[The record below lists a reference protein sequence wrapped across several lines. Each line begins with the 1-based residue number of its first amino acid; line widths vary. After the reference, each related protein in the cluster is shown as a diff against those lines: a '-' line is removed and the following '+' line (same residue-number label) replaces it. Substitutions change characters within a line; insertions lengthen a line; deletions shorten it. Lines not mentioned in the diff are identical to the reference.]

1 MSGIT
6 LDQITEAEVGSSQS
20 TDFKIEEEVLHD
32 QPEKESR
39 FGEMAGRIMTAETGQ
54 GSIGDYLEHPM
65 NFNKS
70 QGLAQILRGLTGIVG
85 NLNLAVIDVV
95 LGALRFSKERKDVIT
110 YDVPGRSS
118 LPS

>member
-6 LDQITEAEVGSSQS
+6 LDQITEAELGTGQQ
-20 TDFKIEEEVLHD
+20 DIEQQVIVEQEQV
-32 QPEKESR
+32 KESR
-39 FGEMAGRIMTAETGQ
+39 FNEMAANILTAETGA
-54 GSIGDYLEHPM
+54 GSIGDYIQHPM
-65 NFNKS
+65 NFNQS

-95 LGALRFSKERKDVIT
+95 LGALRFSKEKRAVINNDV
-110 YDVPGRSS
+110 YGGGN

>member
-1 MSGIT
+1 MPT
-6 LDQITEAEVGSSQS
+6 LDDIANQETMSATVETVDIPEVQ
-20 TDFKIEEEVLHD
+20 EV
-32 QPEKESR
+32 PETNSKAN
-39 FGEMAGRIMTAETGQ
+39 EMFSRIMTAETGT

-95 LGALRFSKERKDVIT
+95 LGALRFSKERKGVINNDV
-110 YDVPGRSS
+110 YGGSNFPA
-118 LPS
+118 